1 MNTNEFE
8 RSALDEREWQAQ
20 ERARIAART
29 GDGAS
34 LAQDPLAARYRR
46 VADALRTPLPDALPA
61 DFAARMAQIVQ
72 APAAPVDAPLGE
84 ARFESGLM
92 RGLIG
97 VFALAGPVVLSSLT
111 EVEERSLA
119 LEVRAFG
126 RPGRRH
132 LLWQTPDSAAQLVAR
147 ALLLLLL
154 IGLIVGRLSGAL
166 PPTP

>member
-34 LAQDPLAARYRR
+34 LAQDPLATRYRR

-72 APAAPVDAPLGE
+72 APAA
-84 ARFESGLM
+84 
-92 RGLIG
+92 
-97 VFALAGPVVLSSLT
+97 
-111 EVEERSLA
+111 RS
-119 LEVRAFG
+119 
-126 RPGRRH
+126 
-132 LLWQTPDSAAQLVAR
+132 TPRWAKPASKAD
-147 ALLLLLL
+147 
-154 IGLIVGRLSGAL
+154 
-166 PPTP
+166 

>member
-34 LAQDPLAARYRR
+34 LAQDPLATRYRR

-61 DFAARMAQIVQ
+61 DFAARMAQVVQ
-72 APAAPVDAPLGE
+72 APAAPVDVPLGE

-97 VFALAGPVVLSSLT
+97 VFALAGAVVAAMYGAQWLPPILGLLRLDSASA
-111 EVEERSLA
+111 VNWALA
-119 LEVRAFG
+119 LAACVGTSWALDRL
-126 RPGRRH
+126 RH
-132 LLWQTPDSAAQLVAR
+132 HGKATHAA
-147 ALLLLLL
+147 
-154 IGLIVGRLSGAL
+154 
-166 PPTP
+166 